1 MTAHIMTATLN
12 SKHQDDALALADEL
26 RPVLHRLYRQLR
38 RESEDLNRG
47 VSPLQNLLLAAIIEH
62 PGIGVA
68 DLARIEKLRG
78 PTISGHVKRLESA
91 GLIARAAPLSED
103 RRRVGL
109 MATARGRG
117 SIEAIKRRRRDWLA
131 HQLATMSFAARRT
144 IRKALGPLSEIGGG

>member
-1 MTAHIMTATLN
+1 MTATLN

-109 MATARGRG
+109 TVTARGRG
-117 SIEAIKRRRRDWLA
+117 SIEAIRRRRRDWLA
-131 HQLATMSFAARRT
+131 HQLGNMSFADRRA
-144 IRKALGPLSEIGGG
+144 IRKALGPLGEIGGG

>member
-1 MTAHIMTATLN
+1 MTATVN

-38 RESEDLNRG
+38 RESEDLHRG

-91 GLIARAAPLSED
+91 GLIARTAPLSED
-103 RRRVGL
+103 KRRVGL
-109 MATARGRG
+109 TVTARGRG
-117 SIEAIKRRRRDWLA
+117 SMEAIKRRRRDWLA
-131 HQLATMSFAARRT
+131 HQLGALSFADRRA

>member
-1 MTAHIMTATLN
+1 MTATLN

-109 MATARGRG
+109 VVTARGRG

-131 HQLATMSFAARRT
+131 HQLGTMPFAARRA

>member
-1 MTAHIMTATLN
+1 MTTTTLN

-91 GLIARAAPLSED
+91 GLIARATPLSED

-131 HQLATMSFAARRT
+131 HQLGTMSFAARRA

>member
-1 MTAHIMTATLN
+1 MTATLN
-12 SKHQDDALALADEL
+12 SKRQDDALALADEL

-131 HQLATMSFAARRT
+131 HQLGHMSFAARRA
-144 IRKALGPLSEIGGG
+144 IRKALRPLSEIGGG

>member
-1 MTAHIMTATLN
+1 MTATLN

-68 DLARIEKLRG
+68 DLARSEKLRG

-144 IRKALGPLSEIGGG
+144 IRKALGPLSEIGGGLP

>member
-1 MTAHIMTATLN
+1 MITLN

-91 GLIARAAPLSED
+91 GLVVRAAPLSTD

-109 MATARGRG
+109 MATARGRS

-131 HQLATMSFAARRT
+131 HQLGNLSFTARRA
-144 IRKALGPLSEIGGG
+144 IRKALGPLSEIGGERK

>member
-1 MTAHIMTATLN
+1 MTATVN

-131 HQLATMSFAARRT
+131 HQLANMSFAARRT

>member
-1 MTAHIMTATLN
+1 MTPALR

-38 RESEDLNRG
+38 RESEDLHRG

-78 PTISGHVKRLESA
+78 PTISGHVKRLELA
-91 GLIARAAPLSED
+91 GLIARTAPLSED
-103 RRRVGL
+103 KRRVGL
-109 MATARGRG
+109 MVTARGRG
-117 SIEAIKRRRRDWLA
+117 SMEAIKRRRRDWLA
-131 HQLATMSFAARRT
+131 HQLGALSFADRRA

>member
-1 MTAHIMTATLN
+1 MTATLN
-12 SKHQDDALALADEL
+12 SKHQDDALALADEV
-26 RPVLHRLYRQLR
+26 RPGLSRLYRRRR
-38 RESEDLNRG
+38 REREDLNRG
-47 VSPLQNLLLAAIIEH
+47 VSPLQNLLLGAIIEH
-62 PGIGVA
+62 PGIGVG

-131 HQLATMSFAARRT
+131 HPLANMSFCARRS
-144 IRKALGPLSEIGGG
+144 IRQRLRTLNEIG

>member
-1 MTAHIMTATLN
+1 MTATLN

-117 SIEAIKRRRRDWLA
+117 SIEAIKRRRRDWLG
-131 HQLATMSFAARRT
+131 HQLGHMSFAARRA
-144 IRKALGPLSEIGGG
+144 IRKALGPLSKIGSG

>member
-1 MTAHIMTATLN
+1 MTATVN
-12 SKHQDDALALADEL
+12 SKSQDDALALADEL
-26 RPVLHRLYRQLR
+26 RPVLYRLYRQLR

-47 VSPLQNLLLAAIIEH
+47 VSPLQNLLLTAIIEH

-91 GLIARAAPLSED
+91 GLIARAAPLPED

-131 HQLATMSFAARRT
+131 HQLGHMSFAARRA
-144 IRKALGPLSEIGGG
+144 IRKALGPLREIGGG

>member
-1 MTAHIMTATLN
+1 MAATLN

-91 GLIARAAPLSED
+91 GLVARAAPLSED

-109 MATARGRG
+109 VATARGRG

-131 HQLATMSFAARRT
+131 AELGRLSFTARQT